1 MPNKCLLFVLSLVV
15 LFWFFTVVFIMVLTR
30 ADTPAAR
37 WGAYGGRSFEVRQFD
52 VGQFEVGQYEVE
64 PIVEF
69 DSKSFDQG
77 SSDFVMPVLIDFGIS
92 GVHSSSYDFSPS
104 SYDSSGAGASAS
116 ASG

>member
-52 VGQFEVGQYEVE
+52 VEQFEVGQYEVE

-92 GVHSSSYDFSPS
+92 GVHSSSYDGP
-104 SYDSSGAGASAS
+104 
-116 ASG
+116 